1 MAHSSKHYSF
11 KHKPAPNWHGH
22 LAALTVCAIA
32 TAIGLALRGY
42 LNPVNLVMLY
52 LLGIVLVAARYGRR
66 ASAGAAV
73 LSALSFD
80 FFLVEPYY
88 SFAISDIQ
96 YAVTFFALLI
106 TGLVISA
113 KTSQLAAQ
121 SVYFETKERDTAAL
135 YAIARAL
142 ASTRGQEIFSVIS
155 HHVENSFDGGAT
167 LWLPA
172 GNGQIYCLTD
182 SKLTDDL
189 KERSAALSAYE
200 HGLAAGL
207 GTPTL
212 AGAHGYYVPLKGS
225 KILGVLGLSPRD
237 GNLLEPDEK
246 ARLEAVANVA
256 ASALE
261 RVEIAELV
269 EKHKVEA
276 EGEKTRNALLS
287 SVSHDLRTPL
297 ASIKG
302 AISSIMID
310 EQLPEAE
317 RNELLSSAYNE
328 TARMERMISNLLDV
342 TLLESGRFTL
352 KQDYYFIP
360 ELVGN
365 ALARIKELLGDRNVE
380 CKFDQEFP
388 AIKADGLL
396 IEQVLVNLLENA
408 AKYTPSHSNITV
420 SARQEGNAIRVEI
433 ADQGQGIPAGEEQK
447 IFDKFYRGTRSGQGS
462 GLGLA
467 ICRGIIQAH
476 GGSIYAY
483 NQDRGGAVF
492 SFTLPASVAPDL
504 TQKAVA

>member
-1 MAHSSKHYSF
+1 MAFSF
-11 KHKPAPNWHGH
+11 KHKPAPNGHGH
-22 LAALTVCAIA
+22 LAALIASSIA
-32 TAIGLALRGY
+32 TAIGLPLRGY

-66 ASAGAAV
+66 PSAGAAV

-88 SFAISDIQ
+88 SFVISDIQ
-96 YAVTFFALLI
+96 YVITFFALLI

-121 SVYFETKERDTAAL
+121 SMYFEIKEHNTAAL

-142 ASTRGQEIFSVIS
+142 ASTRGQEIISVIS
-155 HHVENSFDGGAT
+155 RHVEGSFDGSAT
-167 LWLPA
+167 LWLP
-172 GNGQIYCLTD
+172 GVDGQMHCPTNPELA
-182 SKLTDDL
+182 DDL
-189 KERSAALSAYE
+189 KERSAVLSAYE

-212 AGAHGYYVPLKGS
+212 AGARGYYIPLKGS
-225 KILGVLGLSPRD
+225 KVLGVLGLSPRA
-237 GNLLEPDEK
+237 GNPLEPDEK
-246 ARLEAVANVA
+246 ARFEAVASVA

-261 RVEIAELV
+261 RIEIAELA

-310 EQLPEAE
+310 GQLPERE
-317 RNELLSSAYNE
+317 RNELLSSAYKE
-328 TARMERMISNLLDV
+328 TARLERMVGNLLDV
-342 TLLESGRFTL
+342 TLLESGKLTL
-352 KQDYYFIP
+352 KRDYYFIP

-365 ALARIKELLGDRNVE
+365 ALVRTNELLGTRLVE
-380 CKFDQEFP
+380 CHFREDLP
-388 AIKADGLL
+388 AVRADGLL

-408 AKYTPSHSNITV
+408 GKYTPEGSTIGI
-420 SARQEGNAIRVEI
+420 SADSKGNVIRVEV
-433 ADQGQGIPAGEEQK
+433 ADRGQGVPYGDEEK
-447 IFDKFYRGTRSGQGS
+447 IFDKFHRGERSGQGS

-476 GGSIYAY
+476 GGSISVH
-483 NQDRGGAVF
+483 NRDSGGAVF
-492 SFTLPASVAPDL
+492 SFTLPASAAPDL
-504 TQKAVA
+504 VQEVAA

>member
-1 MAHSSKHYSF
+1 MAFSF

-22 LAALTVCAIA
+22 LGALIACASA
-32 TAIGLALRGY
+32 TAIGLPLRGY

-96 YAVTFFALLI
+96 YVITFFALLI

-121 SVYFETKERDTAAL
+121 SIYFETKEHNTAAL
-135 YAIARAL
+135 YAMARAL

-155 HHVENSFDGGAT
+155 RHVEDSFDGSAT
-167 LWLPA
+167 LWLP
-172 GNGQIYCLTD
+172 GVDGQMYCLTN

-189 KERSAALSAYE
+189 KERSAVLSAYE
-200 HGLAAGL
+200 HGVAAGL

-212 AGAHGYYVPLKGS
+212 ASAHGYYIPLKGS
-225 KILGVLGLSPRD
+225 KILGVLGLSPHA
-237 GNLLEPDEK
+237 GAPLESDEK

-261 RVEIAELV
+261 RVEIAELA

-287 SVSHDLRTPL
+287 SVSHDFRTPL

-310 EQLPEAE
+310 GQLPEAE

-328 TARMERMISNLLDV
+328 TARLERMVGNLLDV
-342 TLLESGRFTL
+342 TLLESGKLTL

-365 ALARIKELLGDRNVE
+365 ALTRTKELLGDRRVE
-380 CKFDQEFP
+380 YDFGDDLP
-388 AIKADGLL
+388 VARVDGLL

-408 AKYTPSHSNITV
+408 GKYTPPG
-420 SARQEGNAIRVEI
+420 SAISINARRENDVIRIEV
-433 ADQGQGIPAGEEQK
+433 ADCGQGISLGEEQK
-447 IFDKFYRGTRSGQGS
+447 IFDKFHRGARSGQGS

-476 GGSIYAY
+476 GGSIAAY
-483 NQDRGGAVF
+483 NRDSGGAVF
-492 SFTLPASVAPDL
+492 SFTLPVSTTPYL
-504 TQKAVA
+504 TQEAAT